1 MKGFNFK
8 RGFNV
13 LSEGTTPS
21 VDDTAPVVTAFVIP
35 STSDSLTIPITT
47 FTATDNV
54 AVTKYKITESATPP
68 LAGALGWTTTAPT
81 TYTFTTDGNKTLYAW
96 AKDAA
101 GNVSTSASAQVVIT
115 LPDATK
121 PVVTTFT
128 IPATSSSLVVPVSSF
143 TASDNKAVTGFKIT
157 ESATAPNAGDAGW
170 NTDTPTSYTFASEG
184 SKTLYAWAK
193 DAAGNISDSLN
204 DSVVVAVAESVIP
217 PFPTDIENGGYTS
230 SQIDAWLINH
240 AFVLDTTG
248 VLFVLQGNEPRTSDS
263 DAAYAH
269 LELTNG
275 FYED

>member
-1 MKGFNFK
+1 MKGFNFRK
-8 RGFNV
+8 GFNV

-21 VDDTAPVVTAFVIP
+21 DDDTAPVVTAFVIP
-35 STSDSLTIPITT
+35 STSDSLAIPITT

-101 GNVSTSASAQVVIT
+101 GN
-115 LPDATK
+115 
-121 PVVTTFT
+121 
-128 IPATSSSLVVPVSSF
+128 
-143 TASDNKAVTGFKIT
+143 
-157 ESATAPNAGDAGW
+157 
-170 NTDTPTSYTFASEG
+170 
-184 SKTLYAWAK
+184 
-193 DAAGNISDSLN
+193 ISDSLN
-204 DSVVVAVAESVIP
+204 DSVVVAVVIP

-230 SQIDAWLINH
+230 SQIDDWLINH
-240 AFVLDTTG
+240 AFTLNTTEK
-248 VLFVLQGNEPRTSDS
+248 LFVLQGNEIRTSDS